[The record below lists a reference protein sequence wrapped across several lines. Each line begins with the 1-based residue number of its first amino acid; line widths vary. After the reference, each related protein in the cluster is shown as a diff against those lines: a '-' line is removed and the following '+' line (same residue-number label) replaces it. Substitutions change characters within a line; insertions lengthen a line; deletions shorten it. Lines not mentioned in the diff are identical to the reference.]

1 MLKFVTRNRAF
12 TITIAVAVAL
22 TCALLAAVL
31 HTSDKI
37 KATEQAAWFGR
48 AKAETARLTDQLISN
63 IYKTEVNLRAISER
77 FRATGSATPE
87 AFGALIADAK
97 KWDPNVRFLA
107 VAFAER
113 LTSDERAAVEAQRGA
128 LTTLGSPN
136 RRAADADRSYAVRA
150 VAPPNPLI
158 RVGTDLASHPAFLA
172 TIKTAERLPGTTII
186 GPSFNGAEGDREFP
200 IAVLSSL
207 GDAPGVVV
215 ATLKLEPFFAATTQD
230 QASSGIGL
238 RLIEYDARSGTDPL
252 RTAVIGDMEAPEG
265 VHTEVIRISRG
276 LASWAL
282 YWDISKNFQGGP
294 NKNIEYV
301 TRYGGSI
308 LAVLL
313 PAILAYLAI
322 QSLRFK
328 SQVREK
334 TAELSRS
341 AMIIQLTMDT
351 IDQGFAVWNAD
362 HRLVVWSKR
371 CLEFWYQPGPW
382 LTAGTHMRDIFVH
395 LANQGAFGDGDPEEI
410 AQVEL
415 ARVVGAGPQSE
426 ERFTM
431 TDGRRVHVRRFP
443 LDRGGH
449 IAVYTDVTAQEK
461 AIEELSH
468 ARDEMEDMV
477 RDRTRDLIVAR
488 DKAEQA
494 SHAKTRL
501 LANVSHELRTPLNAI
516 IGFSEMIGMRSADD
530 AVAEYAKNIKLAGE
544 DLLSVV
550 CDLLEISRV
559 ESGGAELDIED
570 VDIREAVDGVF
581 VLVSGAARGSG
592 PALVCSVPENLPP
605 LRADPLRLKQILLN
619 LIDNAVKF
627 SADDSVTEVS
637 ASLDHDGDMIIR
649 VRDRGI
655 GIQPED
661 LPRILEPFAQVQDIM
676 SRTHE
681 GIGLGLPLARSLTE
695 MMEGKLSI
703 ASVPGEGT
711 TVTLVFPAAQVGRR
725 AAPPPVEAD
734 RPGA

>member
-1 MLKFVTRNRAF
+1 
-12 TITIAVAVAL
+12 
-22 TCALLAAVL
+22 
-31 HTSDKI
+31 
-37 KATEQAAWFGR
+37 
-48 AKAETARLTDQLISN
+48 
-63 IYKTEVNLRAISER
+63 
-77 FRATGSATPE
+77 
-87 AFGALIADAK
+87 
-97 KWDPNVRFLA
+97 
-107 VAFAER
+107 
-113 LTSDERAAVEAQRGA
+113 
-128 LTTLGSPN
+128 
-136 RRAADADRSYAVRA
+136 
-150 VAPPNPLI
+150 
-158 RVGTDLASHPAFLA
+158 
-172 TIKTAERLPGTTII
+172 
-186 GPSFNGAEGDREFP
+186 
-200 IAVLSSL
+200 
-207 GDAPGVVV
+207 
-215 ATLKLEPFFAATTQD
+215 
-230 QASSGIGL
+230 
-238 RLIEYDARSGTDPL
+238 
-252 RTAVIGDMEAPEG
+252 
-265 VHTEVIRISRG
+265 
-276 LASWAL
+276 
-282 YWDISKNFQGGP
+282 
-294 NKNIEYV
+294 
-301 TRYGGSI
+301 
-308 LAVLL
+308 
-313 PAILAYLAI
+313 
-322 QSLRFK
+322 
-328 SQVREK
+328 
-334 TAELSRS
+334 
-341 AMIIQLTMDT
+341 MIIQLTMDT

-410 AQVEL
+410 AQAEL

-461 AIEELSH
+461 AIEEVSH

-649 VRDRGI
+649 VQDRGI